1 MKHALRLIVTLM
13 LLATAVSC
21 APKLVPIHHYHETER
36 IKVAHDSV
44 TIADTV
50 RIASQGD
57 TIRIEVVKWRTRYRT
72 TTDTLI
78 KRDTVQ
84 LPPQLIAQATKTKPS
99 KMILT
104 FAYIGLLAT
113 LYALYRL
120 IKRLKVL

>member
-1 MKHALRLIVTLM
+1 MKHALRLIATLM

-84 LPPQLIAQATKTKPS
+84 LPPQIIAQATKPERKS
-99 KMILT
+99 WVFYVALIVAVISSLS
-104 FAYIGLLAT
+104 ALLLA
-113 LYALYRL
+113 
-120 IKRLKVL
+120 IKSR